1 MFKINKIFAISLE
14 LALIAMSV
22 ASLAVTLWLL
32 PGQKLKESQWINQHG
47 RAIAVQFSLALQ
59 TGKDKTVEN
68 LMNISLEQYPQLGSI
83 AIRSE
88 GRTLM
93 ATANHNQLWDS
104 KTQQEKA
111 LTNLSFT
118 ISRSKGAPLE
128 LQLAYKTQDT
138 VWYKTDNFI
147 VSVLVLFGTLIIYLM
162 LIRKMLKKTLPEN
175 ESESSERVN
184 EIFNTMAEAVVVLD
198 NEENIILANNE
209 FQKLTSKSFPDL
221 KASQINRLNWQD
233 KPETMPWTKAIKNK
247 ELVKGIQMTIEMVS
261 GEKRLVVANST
272 PVKDKDQSI
281 NGVMVTL
288 NDITEIH
295 LQNEKIKAA
304 MAELKE
310 SHKKIQAQNAAL
322 KQMSMQDPLTG
333 CLNRRA
339 FFDIFDTEWSGSK
352 RYGYELSCF
361 MLDID
366 FFKKINDNHG
376 HSAGDEV
383 LKVVSELIRKM
394 VRKSDHVCR
403 YGGEEF
409 CILLPH
415 TDVASAALAA
425 EKIRQKVE
433 ESYPSDIRVTIS
445 IGISATCFN
454 ANSPQ
459 ELIDQADKA
468 LYYSKDTGRNRYTSW
483 DKLPPEE
490 ILSQN
495 GKQSQS
501 LVPDDSES
509 YTYIEIPFQAVNAL
523 INALEQRDAMT
534 GMHCRRV
541 ADLCVAI
548 ARGLMGQVDIYIL
561 EVAALLHDIGKISVP
576 DEILNKKTALSDAEL
591 VTMSYHLRRGVEI
604 IENSFHSSEL
614 TGILKYRGAWYGGT
628 PNKPE
633 IPIGENIP
641 LRSRIIHA
649 ATAYDSMVTGSLYR
663 QAKSIDEALA
673 VLKENSPAQ
682 FDPLIVARLTE
693 IVTARKEER
702 EYMLPN
708 ENEIKA
714 LRIGLEIEKL
724 ICAAES
730 EDMALMNDLA
740 KSLAKD
746 ATTLEIPELAYPAAV
761 LGESIEKGKHMAEL
775 LPLVIDIISECNKQN
790 EKIIS
795 DILQANAYKE
805 MAIEN
810 PTPAESNI
818 TD

>member
-1 MFKINKIFAISLE
+1 MFKINKIFAVSLE

-22 ASLAVTLWLL
+22 ASLAVTLWLM
-32 PGQKLKESQWINQHG
+32 PGQKLKENQWINQHG
-47 RAIAVQFSLALQ
+47 RAVAVQFSLALQ
-59 TGKDKTVEN
+59 AGKDSTIQN
-68 LMNISLEQYPQLGSI
+68 LMNISLEQYPELGSI
-83 AIRSE
+83 AIRSD
-88 GRTLM
+88 GKIIM
-93 ATANHNQLWDS
+93 ATADHEKLWDS

-118 ISRSKGAPLE
+118 ISRLKGAPLE
-128 LQLAYKTQDT
+128 LQLAYKTDQT
-138 VWYKTDNFI
+138 IWYKSDNFI
-147 VSVLVLFGTLIIYLM
+147 LSILVLIGTLIIYLI
-162 LIRKMLKKTLPEN
+162 LIRKMLKTTLPEN

-233 KPETMPWTKAIKNK
+233 KPETMPWTRAIKDK
-247 ELVKGIQMTIEMVS
+247 ELVKGIQMAIEIAS

-304 MAELKE
+304 MAELKD

-366 FFKKINDNHG
+366 YFKKINDNHG

-445 IGISATCFN
+445 IGISATCFE

-468 LYYSKDTGRNRYTSW
+468 LYYSKETGRNRYTSW

-490 ILSQN
+490 ILSQSS
-495 GKQSQS
+495 KKTQS
-501 LVPDDSES
+501 LVSDDSES
-509 YTYIEIPFQAVNAL
+509 CTYIEIPFQAVNAL

-548 ARGLMGQVDIYIL
+548 ARGLMSQVDIYIL

-576 DEILNKKTALSDAEL
+576 DEILTKKSALSDAEL

-633 IPIGENIP
+633 IPSGENIP

-649 ATAYDSMVTGSLYR
+649 ATAYDSMITGGLYR
-663 QAKSIDEALA
+663 QAKPIDEALA
-673 VLKENSPAQ
+673 VLRENSPAQ

-702 EYMLPN
+702 EYMMPN

-724 ICAAES
+724 ICAAEA

-761 LGESIEKGKHMAEL
+761 LGESIEKGKNMAEL

-795 DILQANAYKE
+795 DILQANYHKE
-805 MAIEN
+805 ITAEN
-810 PTPAESNI
+810 TASVDNNFS
-818 TD
+818 D